1 MVPCGTTTTLEKE
14 NKKMRNGMTT
24 LFVAFCCFMMLAAGC
39 AKKDMVKKET
49 PPPDAAVVTPP
60 TTPPPVK
67 QEPVQETPITKET
80 VTVVEDIANLSED
93 AAASK
98 LFQTI
103 YFEFDAFLLSETAR
117 DALAKNAVA
126 LKKNKGMKVQIQ
138 GHTDERGSD
147 AYNLALGEKRAK
159 AAYDYLITLGVPANR
174 LYVISYGKERPADPG
189 HDEAAWAKN
198 RRDEFVVL
206 K

>member
-1 MVPCGTTTTLEKE
+1 
-14 NKKMRNGMTT
+14 MRTGITT
-24 LFVAFCCFMMLAAGC
+24 LFVAFCCIMMLAVGC
-39 AKKDMVKKET
+39 AKQEMVKKEA

-60 TTPPPVK
+60 QIPPPVK
-67 QEPVQETPITKET
+67 EEAVKETAITKET
-80 VTVVEDIANLSED
+80 ITVTEEIASLTEDMT
-93 AAASK
+93 ASK
-98 LFQTI
+98 MFQTI
-103 YFEFDAFLLSETAR
+103 YFDFDAYTLSEAAR

-126 LKKNKGMKVQIQ
+126 IKKNKGMKIQIQ
-138 GHTDERGSD
+138 GNCDERGSD

-159 AAYDYLITLGVPANR
+159 AAYDYLITLGVPASQ

-198 RRDEFVVL
+198 RRDDFVVL

>member
-1 MVPCGTTTTLEKE
+1 
-14 NKKMRNGMTT
+14 MRNGITT
-24 LFVAFCCFMMLAAGC
+24 LIVAFCCIMILATGC
-39 AKKDMVKKET
+39 AKQEMVKKET

-60 TTPPPVK
+60 PTTTPPVKEEPVK
-67 QEPVQETPITKET
+67 ETPITKET
-80 VTVVEDIANLSED
+80 VTTTEEIALLNED
-93 AAASK
+93 ATASK
-98 LFQTI
+98 MFQTI
-103 YFEFDAFLLSETAR
+103 YFDFDSFTLSETAR

-126 LKKNKGMKVQIQ
+126 IKKNKGMKVQIQ
-138 GHTDERGSD
+138 GHCDERGSD

-159 AAYDYLITLGVPANR
+159 AAYDYLITLGAPSNQ

-198 RRDEFVVL
+198 RRDDFVVL